1 MKKRTK
7 ILIVALISVISMSFI
22 FSVSAFALSTESD
35 EEQIITEVP
44 QNAEETNN
52 SLIEDIVSAFE
63 SYVSEILSLLAF
75 VGSLIIMLCYK
86 KGLMPVVNDG
96 LKALK
101 SGVKAINEKSESFNE
116 HAIGICESI
125 DERLNRAEEMAEV
138 MLKSTELVD
147 KKLSE
152 LQSEG
157 REREKLS
164 IILSSQI
171 DMLYEIFMSASLPQ
185 YLKDSV
191 GEKIGEMKA
200 ALGKEANNESNA

>member
-35 EEQIITEVP
+35 EEQIITEAP
-44 QNAEETNN
+44 RNAEETNN

-101 SGVKAINEKSESFNE
+101 SGVKAINEKSESLFT
-116 HAIGICESI
+116 
-125 DERLNRAEEMAEV
+125 
-138 MLKSTELVD
+138 KSF
-147 KKLSE
+147 
-152 LQSEG
+152 
-157 REREKLS
+157 
-164 IILSSQI
+164 I
-171 DMLYEIFMSASLPQ
+171 SLT
-185 YLKDSV
+185 YS
-191 GEKIGEMKA
+191 
-200 ALGKEANNESNA
+200 

>member
-75 VGSLIIMLCYK
+75 VGSLIIMFCYK

-152 LQSEG
+152 LQSES